1 MIDMV
6 AKKRLTPKLMLQ
18 LAAPHTWPASIMP
31 VLVASALAYSYTGS
45 TMPLMSVMLM
55 VICAL
60 MQASVNTF
68 NDYFDFVKGADSSD
82 DNVDETDSVLVY
94 NDIDPK
100 SALIYA
106 IALLVC
112 AFLLGIV
119 VILDAGFIPL
129 VIAIIGAIV
138 VVLYSAGK
146 TPISYLPIGEAT
158 SGIVMGGLIPLAS
171 FYVLASGN
179 LDFAIVVM
187 SLPQII
193 VIALIMMTNNTCD
206 IEKDIDSKRLTLP
219 VCLGRKR
226 AKDVYRFLLIAMVLI
241 ACSVVF
247 LCFSEGSFVIA
258 FMLVATFPIM
268 RLLWDNPL
276 TQASRMAAMGQICN
290 LNIIVGAFYAA
301 ALFV

>member
-31 VLVASALAYSYTGS
+31 VLVASALAYSYTDS

-138 VVLYSAGK
+138 VVL
-146 TPISYLPIGEAT
+146 
-158 SGIVMGGLIPLAS
+158 
-171 FYVLASGN
+171 
-179 LDFAIVVM
+179 
-187 SLPQII
+187 
-193 VIALIMMTNNTCD
+193 
-206 IEKDIDSKRLTLP
+206 
-219 VCLGRKR
+219 
-226 AKDVYRFLLIAMVLI
+226 
-241 ACSVVF
+241 
-247 LCFSEGSFVIA
+247 
-258 FMLVATFPIM
+258 
-268 RLLWDNPL
+268 
-276 TQASRMAAMGQICN
+276 
-290 LNIIVGAFYAA
+290 
-301 ALFV
+301 

>member
-1 MIDMV
+1 MIDMA

-31 VLVASALAYSYTGS
+31 VLVASALAYSYTSS

-68 NDYFDFVKGADSSD
+68 NDYFDFVKGTDSSD

-106 IALLVC
+106 IALLAC

-158 SGIVMGGLIPLAS
+158 SGIVMGGLISLAS
-171 FYVLASGN
+171 FYVLTSGN
-179 LDFAIVVM
+179 LDFAVVVM

-193 VIALIMMTNNTCD
+193 GIALIMMTNNTCD
-206 IEKDIDSKRLTLP
+206 IEKDIDSKRRTLP
-219 VCLGRKR
+219 VYLGRKR

-276 TQASRMAAMGQICN
+276 TQASRVAAMGQICN

>member
-1 MIDMV
+1 M
-6 AKKRLTPKLMLQ
+6 
-18 LAAPHTWPASIMP
+18 
-31 VLVASALAYSYTGS
+31 
-45 TMPLMSVMLM
+45 
-55 VICAL
+55 
-60 MQASVNTF
+60 
-68 NDYFDFVKGADSSD
+68 
-82 DNVDETDSVLVY
+82 
-94 NDIDPK
+94 
-100 SALIYA
+100 
-106 IALLVC
+106 
-112 AFLLGIV
+112 
-119 VILDAGFIPL
+119 ILDAGFIPL

-171 FYVLASGN
+171 FYVLASGS

-193 VIALIMMTNNTCD
+193 GIALIMMTNNTCD
-206 IEKDIDSKRLTLP
+206 IEKDIDSKRRTLP

-276 TQASRMAAMGQICN
+276 TQARQSGRYGTDLQSQYHRRGFLRCSAIC
-290 LNIIVGAFYAA
+290 LIAGYTRAH
-301 ALFV
+301 LWLLEP